1 VLDLT
6 VPVVV
11 VVNVS
16 SAEDC
21 EQQFGRSAL
30 GLRMKE
36 ERAGRKV
43 AAGPWPFPARA

>member
-1 VLDLT
+1 MVDFSLL
-6 VPVVV
+6 VVV
-11 VVNVS
+11 VINVS